1 MDRGIEAGIR
11 ATEIPNYGPVLKD
24 SRVQMAELAIDRP
37 RPDAITEAALLSPSQ
52 RYINRELS
60 WLAFNERVLEE
71 ASNSAHPVFERVRFL
86 SISDSNLDEFYM
98 VRVAA
103 LKELAASGVPVKSE
117 DGLTPEQ
124 QLASISEVAAGL
136 IQRQQRCWADLQKR
150 LRAESIS
157 ILDHQALNIDDRAWL
172 QQLFVDRLL
181 PVLTPI
187 AIDPA
192 HPFPFIPNRA
202 LAMVVELRREDGS
215 QINALVLVPERV
227 ERFIRL
233 PGEKGRFT
241 LVDEVLLAI
250 GLTELFPGM
259 TVLGHGLFRAL
270 RDSDIEIEEKAQD
283 LVVMFESALKRR
295 RRGQIIRL
303 TFSADIPERL
313 REFVIEQTGTQPQDV
328 VALNGMVALSDVR
341 QLITPDR
348 PDLLFP
354 PFTPR
359 FPERIKD
366 YGGDC
371 FAAIRA
377 KDIVVHHP
385 YESFDVVVQFLRQA
399 ADDANVIAIKQTL
412 YRTSDDSPIV
422 AALVDAAESGK
433 SVTALVELK
442 ARFDEERN
450 IRWARRLEQAGAQV
464 IFGFVDLKTHAK
476 VSLVARREGEA
487 LRSYVHF
494 GTGNYHPVT
503 AKIYTDLSFFTCD
516 PALCRDAARLFNF
529 ITGYAR
535 PRHLEKLAIS
545 PDGIRAKLMEL
556 IEAEIDHA
564 EAGRPAAI
572 WAKLNALVD
581 AGMIEALYRASQA
594 GVSISLVVRGMCSLR
609 PGVVGL
615 SENITVKSII
625 GRFLE
630 HARVI
635 CFGAGHALPS
645 PETLVFISSADW
657 MPRNLDGRVETLVP
671 IENSTVHQ
679 QILEQIMQANLHDD
693 AQSWIL
699 RSDGSWQRLLP
710 GAKPQSAHVY
720 FMTNPSLSGRG
731 SALHGPHAHG
741 HRIRV
746 FD

>member
-1 MDRGIEAGIR
+1 
-11 ATEIPNYGPVLKD
+11 
-24 SRVQMAELAIDRP
+24 MAELAIDQP
-37 RPDAITEAALLSPSQ
+37 PPEAKTAAAPLSPSQ

-71 ASNSAHPVFERVRFL
+71 ASNSGHPLLERVRFL

-124 QLASISEVAAGL
+124 QLAAIVEVAAGL
-136 IQRQQRCWADLQKR
+136 VQRQQRCWADLQKR
-150 LRAESIS
+150 LHAEGVSIP
-157 ILDHQALNIDDRAWL
+157 DHEALTGDDRAWL
-172 QQLFVDRLL
+172 RQLFVDRLL

-202 LAMVVELRREDGS
+202 LAMVVELRREDDS

-233 PGEKGRFT
+233 PGGEARFT
-241 LVDEVLLAI
+241 LVEEVLLAI
-250 GLTELFPGM
+250 GLAELFPGM
-259 TVLGHGLFRAL
+259 KLLGHGLFRAL

-303 TFSADIPERL
+303 RFSADTPERL

-328 VALNGMVALSDVR
+328 VVLDGMVALSDVR
-341 QLITPDR
+341 QLITSDR

-377 KDIVVHHP
+377 KDILVHHP
-385 YESFDVVVQFLRQA
+385 YESFDVVVQFIRQA
-399 ADDANVIAIKQTL
+399 ADDPNVIAIKQTL
-412 YRTSDDSPIV
+412 YRTSEDSPIV

-516 PALCRDAARLFNF
+516 PALCRDAARVFNF

-545 PDGIRAKLMEL
+545 PDGIRAKLIEL
-556 IEAEIDHA
+556 IEAETAHA
-564 EAGRPAAI
+564 EAGRPASI

-609 PGVVGL
+609 PGVAGL

-630 HARVI
+630 HARII
-635 CFGAGHALPS
+635 CFGAGYALPS
-645 PETLVFISSADW
+645 PEALVFISSADW

-671 IENSTVHQ
+671 IENPTVHQ
-679 QILEQIMQANLHDD
+679 QILDQIMEANLHDD

-720 FMTNPSLSGRG
+720 FMVNPSLSGRG
-731 SALHGPHAHG
+731 SALHGPHTQG

>member
-1 MDRGIEAGIR
+1 
-11 ATEIPNYGPVLKD
+11 
-24 SRVQMAELAIDRP
+24 MAELAIDRVS
-37 RPDAITEAALLSPSQ
+37 PDIVTAAAPEPVTQL
-52 RYINRELS
+52 YINRELS

-71 ASNSAHPVFERVRFL
+71 ASNPGHPLLERVRFL

-98 VRVAA
+98 VRVAG
-103 LKELAASGVPVKSE
+103 LKELAASHVSVKSE
-117 DGLTPEQ
+117 DGLTPER
-124 QLASISEVAAGL
+124 QLTAIAEAAGHL
-136 IQRQQRCWADLQKR
+136 VDRQQRCWADLQKR
-150 LRAESIS
+150 LRAEGIS
-157 ILDHQALNIDDRAWL
+157 IPDHDSLTSNERAWL
-172 QQLFVDRLL
+172 RQLLVDRLL

-202 LAMVVELRREDGS
+202 LAMVVELRRDDGS

-227 ERFIRL
+227 ERLIRL
-233 PGEKGRFT
+233 PGERGRFV
-241 LVDEVLLAI
+241 LIEHVLLAV
-250 GLTELFPGM
+250 GLSELFPGM
-259 TVLGHGLFRAL
+259 TPLGYGVFRAL
-270 RDSDIEIEEKAQD
+270 RNSDIEIEEKAQD
-283 LVVMFESALKRR
+283 LVAMFESALKRR
-295 RRGQIIRL
+295 RRGDITRL
-303 TFSADIPERL
+303 MFSAGTPDRL
-313 REFVIEQTGTQPQDV
+313 RDFVVEETRTQPRDV
-328 VALNGMVALSDVR
+328 VTLDGIVALSDIR
-341 QLITPDR
+341 HLITPER

-354 PFTPR
+354 PFAPR

-399 ADDANVIAIKQTL
+399 ADDPNVIAIKQTL
-412 YRTSDDSPIV
+412 YRTSEDSPIV

-450 IRWARRLEQAGAQV
+450 IRWARRLERAGAQV

-476 VSLVARREGEA
+476 ISLVARREGEV

-516 PALCRDAARLFNF
+516 PVLCRDAARVFNF

-535 PRHLEKLAIS
+535 PAHLEKLAIS
-545 PDGIRAKLMEL
+545 PDGIRARLMQL
-556 IEAEIDHA
+556 IEAEVAHA
-564 EAGRPAAI
+564 EAGRPAMI

-581 AGMIEALYRASQA
+581 AGMIDALYRASQA
-594 GVSISLVVRGMCSLR
+594 GVSISLVIRGMCSLR
-609 PGVVGL
+609 PGVAGL
-615 SENITVKSII
+615 SENITVKSIV

-630 HARVI
+630 HGRIV

-645 PETLVFISSADW
+645 PHASVFISSADW

-671 IENSTVHQ
+671 IENPTVHQ
-679 QILEQIMQANLHDD
+679 QILDQIMVANLHDD
-693 AQSWIL
+693 TQSWL
-699 RSDGSWQRLLP
+699 LHSDDSWQRERP
-710 GAKPQSAHVY
+710 GAEPASAHLY

-731 SALHGPHAHG
+731 SALHGRDGHAH
-741 HRIRV
+741 RLRV
-746 FD
+746 YD